1 MGSENSPSCKGTD
14 KLSLLKV
21 TGEGGRV
28 QPEKMEVSSLPCTV
42 TLEELT
48 RAGASPAGYNAPAA
62 PQPGTGRLI
71 KHRTRVSPG
80 TALGCL

>member
-1 MGSENSPSCKGTD
+1 MQRG
-14 KLSLLKV
+14 
-21 TGEGGRV
+21 
-28 QPEKMEVSSLPCTV
+28 KMEVSSLPCMV
-42 TLEELT
+42 TLEELR

-71 KHRTRVSPG
+71 KHRTRVSQG